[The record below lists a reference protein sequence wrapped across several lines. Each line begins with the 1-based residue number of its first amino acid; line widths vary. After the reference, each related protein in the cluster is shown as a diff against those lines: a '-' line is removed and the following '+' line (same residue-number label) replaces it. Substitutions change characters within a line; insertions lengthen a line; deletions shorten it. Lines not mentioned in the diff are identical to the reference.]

1 VREARSAV
9 MIVVELS
16 WEDPGGKGRS
26 ISGRMEDKSLSGAC
40 LRVKTPIDL
49 GAKLRIQSRFEQF
62 SGVVR
67 YCRRENWDYVVGVQR
82 EKTDSQSTSPPADI
96 DVQVKSKGAAA
107 SDGEQT
113 KVQSLSQ
120 AHEDTVMKVPAMK
133 LVEEEPVVPAANR
146 AAAMFP
152 REIHREGDGEIG
164 RGMAGREMV
173 HRERLGPSQGEESG
187 RARRATGRSTSRAKA
202 REVPKERKSMA
213 RKWLELAPWQK
224 RREGPIAGAVNNGG
238 GDGKSAKE
246 NPMVEE
252 KASAN
257 KAAGEDESAGTAGLQ
272 AELLPMEEIYRVAG
286 IMSPQ
291 KGYSI
296 PKVSEMINSEHLRGL
311 SKEMRRAAVLM
322 ALEAAGMSIER
333 VLEDAKAR
341 QGSLEAYET
350 EQKKQVEAAWARKAD
365 DNVQIQEE
373 LERVKA
379 QYMVRITRNLDG
391 MAREKAT
398 FESWVGVKQQ
408 EIEKIAEVVEL
419 CAKPEAVEP
428 VSAALAKVAVAGA
441 GALASAA
448 PVSAQSGSAQP
459 GSAQSVSAPPKV

>member
-1 VREARSAV
+1 MSTPVREARTAV
-9 MIVVELS
+9 MIVVEVS
-16 WEDPGGKGRS
+16 WDNPGGKVRS
-26 ISGRMEDKSLSGAC
+26 ISARMEDKSLSGAC

-49 GAKLRIQSRFEQF
+49 GAKLRIRSRFEQF

-67 YCRRENWDYVVGVQR
+67 YCRRENWDYVVGIQR
-82 EKTDSQSTSPPADI
+82 EKTDSQSTSAPAGT
-96 DVQVKSKGAAA
+96 DVQVKSTEAAA
-107 SDGEQT
+107 SDGAQT

-133 LVEEEPVVPAANR
+133 LVEVEPVVPAANR

-152 REIHREGDGEIG
+152 RGIHRERDGEIG

-173 HRERLGPSQGEESG
+173 HRERLGPSQGEDLG
-187 RARRATGRSTSRAKA
+187 RARRAGSRSTSRAKA

-224 RREGPIAGAVNNGG
+224 RREGQIAGAGNNGG

-246 NPMVEE
+246 NLMFEE
-252 KASAN
+252 TASAN
-257 KAAGEDESAGTAGLQ
+257 KAAGEDESAGTGGLQ
-272 AELLPMEEIYRVAG
+272 AELLPMEEIYRAAG

-333 VLEDAKAR
+333 VQEDAKTR
-341 QGSLEAYET
+341 QGALEAYEA
-350 EQKKQVEAAWARKAD
+350 EQKKQVEAAWARKVD
-365 DNVQIQEE
+365 ENVQIQEE

-379 QYMVRITRNLDG
+379 QYMVRVTRNLDG
-391 MAREKAT
+391 MAREKAI
-398 FESWVGVKQQ
+398 FESWVAVKQQ
-408 EIEKIAEVVEL
+408 EIEKIAEVVDL
-419 CAKPEAVEP
+419 CAKPEAVER
-428 VSAALAKVAVAGA
+428 VSALLAKAAAAGA
-441 GALASAA
+441 GEPGSALPGSA
-448 PVSAQSGSAQP
+448 PPGSAQSGSA
-459 GSAQSVSAPPKV
+459 PPKV

>member
-1 VREARSAV
+1 VREARTAV
-9 MIVVELS
+9 MIVVDVS

-26 ISGRMEDKSLSGAC
+26 ISARMEDKSLSGAC

-82 EKTDSQSTSPPADI
+82 EKTDSQLTSPPAGT
-96 DVQVKSKGAAA
+96 DVQVKGAEAAA
-107 SDGEQT
+107 SDGAQT
-113 KVQSLSQ
+113 KVQSVSQ
-120 AHEDTVMKVPAMK
+120 AHEDTVMKVPAIK
-133 LVEEEPVVPAANR
+133 LVEVEPLVPAANP

-152 REIHREGDGEIG
+152 RGIHREGDGGIG
-164 RGMAGREMV
+164 IAGRETV
-173 HRERLGPSQGEESG
+173 HRERLGPSQGEESR
-187 RARRATGRSTSRAKA
+187 RARRARSRTTSRAKA

-224 RREGPIAGAVNNGG
+224 RREGPITGAGNNGG

-246 NPMVEE
+246 DLMPEE
-252 KASAN
+252 TASAN
-257 KAAGEDESAGTAGLQ
+257 KAAGEDEPVGTAGLQ
-272 AELLPMEEIYRVAG
+272 AELLPMEEIYRAAG

-333 VLEDAKAR
+333 VQEDAKAR
-341 QGSLEAYET
+341 QGVLEAYEA

-365 DNVQIQEE
+365 ENVQIQEE

-398 FESWVGVKQQ
+398 FESWMAVKQQ
-408 EIEKIAEVVEL
+408 EIEKIAEVVDL
-419 CAKPEAVEP
+419 CSKPEAVRP
-428 VSAALAKVAVAGA
+428 VSALLAKAAVAGA
-441 GALASAA
+441 GEPVSASLGSAS
-448 PVSAQSGSAQP
+448 PGSAQSGSA
-459 GSAQSVSAPPKV
+459 PPKV